1 MNIFNLLF
9 TAFIF
14 SFILFHSN
22 ALNVTH
28 DSRSIIIDGN
38 HRIIL
43 SGSIH
48 YPRSTAQMWPDLIRK
63 AKEGGLDAV
72 ETYVFWNAHEPTR
85 RQYDFSG
92 NLDLIRFLKTIQD
105 QGLYA
110 ILRIGPYTCA
120 EWNYGGFPVWLHN
133 MPGVSLRTKNDVF
146 MNEMKNF
153 TTLIVDMVK
162 KEKLFAS
169 QGGNIILAQ
178 VENEYGNVMEPYGDE
193 GKSYINWCA
202 QMADSLDIGVPWIMC
217 QQAAPPKPMLETCN
231 GWYCDEYKPKDPNT
245 PKLWTENWT
254 GWFKSWG
261 GADPF
266 RTAED
271 LAYSVARFFQKGGT
285 LQNYYMYHGGT
296 NFGRTSGGPYIT
308 TTYDYNAPLDEYGN
322 LNQPKWGH
330 LKQLHDVLHSIEY
343 ILTNGDVKNEKLSNL
358 VMATIYETK
367 EKSSCFLSNT
377 NTKIDA
383 NVNFGGINYFVP
395 AWSISILPD
404 CREEAYNTAK
414 VSAQTS
420 LMIKKLNKAE
430 DELSSLKWMWRPELI
445 ESTSVQGRGDVSV
458 NKIVDQKAMANDAS
472 DYLWY
477 MTSIN
482 VAKDDP
488 MLNGTVTLRV
498 NDTGHVLHAFFNGEY
513 IGSQWS
519 KYGNNNVTYVFERN
533 VNLSLGKN
541 LISLLSV
548 TVGFKN
554 YGPMFDLVGAGIT
567 SPIELVL
574 NKNVVKDLSSNKWTY
589 KVGLNGISNKFFDT
603 DCASKSSS
611 KWVSDPIPVDKNF
624 TWYKTTL
631 KAPLGNK
638 PVVVDLLGL
647 GKGMAWVNG
656 HSLGRYW
663 PSYIA
668 DKQLCKTETC
678 DYRGRYSD
686 SKCVSK
692 CGEPTQRW
700 YHVPRSF
707 LKDSENTLVLFEEF
721 GGNPSGVQF
730 QTVEIGS
737 VCINTHEGKEVELSC
752 QDRPISKIKF
762 ASFGSPQGVCGS
774 FDKSE
779 FDSEVD
785 ALSILEKE
793 CLGKESCSFKITE
806 EKFGRPSCEVKK
818 LAVEAVC
825 EDFTL

>member
-1 MNIFNLLF
+1 
-9 TAFIF
+9 
-14 SFILFHSN
+14 
-22 ALNVTH
+22 
-28 DSRSIIIDGN
+28 
-38 HRIIL
+38 
-43 SGSIH
+43 
-48 YPRSTAQMWPDLIRK
+48 MWPDLIRK

-72 ETYVFWNAHEPTR
+72 ETYMFWNAHEPAR

-92 NLDLIRFLKTIQD
+92 NHDIIRFLKTIQD
-105 QGLYA
+105 QSLYA
-110 ILRIGPYTCA
+110 ILRIGPYTCV

-178 VENEYGNVMEPYGDE
+178 IENEYGNVMDPYGDD

-202 QMADSLDIGVPWIMC
+202 QMADSLDIGVSWIMC
-217 QQAAPPKPMLETCN
+217 QQTAAPKPILETFN

-245 PKLWTENWT
+245 PKMWTENWT

-261 GADPF
+261 GADPL
-266 RTAED
+266 RTPED

-330 LKQLHDVLHSIEY
+330 LKQLHDILHSIEY
-343 ILTNGDVKNEKLSNL
+343 SLTNGDVTNEKLSNL
-358 VMATIYETK
+358 VMAIIYQTK

-377 NTKIDA
+377 NTKRCES
-383 NVNFGGINYFVP
+383 
-395 AWSISILPD
+395 WSISILPD

-414 VSAQTS
+414 VSTQTS
-420 LMIKKLNKAE
+420 LMIKKLNKVE
-430 DELSSLKWMWRPELI
+430 GEPSSLKWTWRPE
-445 ESTSVQGRGDVSV
+445 GDVSL
-458 NKIVDQKAMANDAS
+458 NKIVDQKDMANDAS

-477 MTSIN
+477 MTSID

-498 NDTGHVLHAFFNGEY
+498 NDTG
-513 IGSQWS
+513 SQWS

-533 VNLSLGKN
+533 INLSLGKN

-574 NKNVVKDLSSNKWTY
+574 NKNIVKDLSSNKWTY
-589 KVGLNGISNKFFDT
+589 KVGLNGISNKFFDI

-611 KWVSDPIPVDKNF
+611 KWVSDPIPIYRNF
-624 TWYKTTL
+624 TWYKTTF
-631 KAPLGNK
+631 KAPLENK

-647 GKGMAWVNG
+647 GKGMAWMNG

-678 DYRGRYSD
+678 DYRGRYSN

-692 CGEPTQRW
+692 CDG
-700 YHVPRSF
+700 
-707 LKDSENTLVLFEEF
+707 ENTLVLFEEF

-779 FDSEVD
+779 NDSEVD

-793 CLGKESCSFKITE
+793 CVGKESCSFKITE
-806 EKFGRPSCEVKK
+806 DKFGTPSCEVKK

-825 EDFTL
+825 EEFTF

>member
-1 MNIFNLLF
+1 MNIFNILF
-9 TAFIF
+9 SSLIF
-14 SFILFHSN
+14 SFILFHLN

-28 DSRSIIIDGN
+28 DSRSIINDGT

-48 YPRSTAQMWPDLIRK
+48 YPRSTAQMWSDLIRK

-72 ETYVFWNAHEPTR
+72 ETYV
-85 RQYDFSG
+85 QYDFSG

-110 ILRIGPYTCA
+110 ILRISPYTCA
-120 EWNYGGFPVWLHN
+120 EWNY
-133 MPGVSLRTKNDVF
+133 GVSLRTKNDVF

-169 QGGNIILAQ
+169 QRGNIILAQ
-178 VENEYGNVMEPYGDE
+178 VENEYGN
-193 GKSYINWCA
+193 INWCA
-202 QMADSLDIGVPWIMC
+202 QMADSLNIGVPWIMC
-217 QQAAPPKPMLETCN
+217 QQAAPPEPMLETCN

-245 PKLWTENWT
+245 PKMWTENWT
-254 GWFKSWG
+254 GWKFK
-261 GADPF
+261 P
-266 RTAED
+266 T
-271 LAYSVARFFQKGGT
+271 K
-285 LQNYYMYHGGT
+285 M
-296 NFGRTSGGPYIT
+296 
-308 TTYDYNAPLDEYGN
+308 
-322 LNQPKWGH
+322 GH

-343 ILTNGDVKNEKLSNL
+343 TLTNGDVKNEKLNNL
-358 VMATIYETK
+358 VMATIYQTK

-383 NVNFGGINYFVP
+383 NVNFGGISYFVP
-395 AWSISILPD
+395 
-404 CREEAYNTAK
+404 
-414 VSAQTS
+414 VSTQTS
-420 LMIKKLNKAE
+420 LMVKKLNKAE
-430 DELSSLKWMWRPELI
+430 DEPSSLKWTWRPELI
-445 ESTSVQGRGDVSV
+445 ESASVQGRRDISV
-458 NKIVDQKAMANDAS
+458 NKIVDQKDMANDVS

-477 MTSIN
+477 MTSID

-498 NDTGHVLHAFFNGEY
+498 NDTSHVLHAFFNGEY

-519 KYGNNNVTYVFERN
+519 KYGDNNVTYVFEKN
-533 VNLSLGKN
+533 IKLSLRKN
-541 LISLLSV
+541 LISLLRLSL
-548 TVGFKN
+548 N

-574 NKNVVKDLSSNKWTY
+574 SKNIIKDLSSNKWTY

-603 DCASKSSS
+603 NCASKSSS
-611 KWVSDPIPVDKNF
+611 NWVSDPIPVDRNF
-624 TWYKTTL
+624 TWYKTTF

-668 DKQLCKTETC
+668 NKKLCKTETC

-692 CGEPTQRW
+692 CSEPTQRW

-707 LKDSENTLVLFEEF
+707 LKDGENTLVLFEEF
-721 GGNPSGVQF
+721 GGNPSAVQF

-737 VCINTHEGKEVELSC
+737 ICINTHEGKEVKLSC

-762 ASFGSPQGVCGS
+762 ASF
-774 FDKSE
+774 
-779 FDSEVD
+779 
-785 ALSILEKE
+785 E
-793 CLGKESCSFKITE
+793 CVGKESCSFKITE
-806 EKFGRPSCEVKK
+806 DKFGKPSCEIKK

-825 EDFTL
+825 KDITF

>member
-1 MNIFNLLF
+1 NEYIFNILF

-14 SFILFHSN
+14 LFVLFHSN

-48 YPRSTAQMWPDLIRK
+48 YTRSTVQMWPDLIRK

-72 ETYVFWNAHEPTR
+72 ETYVFWNAHEPAR
-85 RQYDFSG
+85 HQS
-92 NLDLIRFLKTIQD
+92 
-105 QGLYA
+105 LYA

-120 EWNYGGFPVWLHN
+120 EWNYGGFPIWLHS
-133 MPGVSLRTKNDVF
+133 MPGISLRTKNDVF

-178 VENEYGNVMEPYGDE
+178 VENEYGNVMEPYGDD

-231 GWYCDEYKPKDPNT
+231 GWYCDEYKPKDSNT
-245 PKLWTENWT
+245 PKM
-254 GWFKSWG
+254 FKSWG
-261 GADPF
+261 GPDPF

-308 TTYDYNAPLDEYGN
+308 TTYDYNEPLDEYGN

-343 ILTNGDVKNEKLSNL
+343 TLTNGEVKNEKLNNL
-358 VMATIYETK
+358 VMATIYQTK

-377 NTKIDA
+377 NTKTDA
-383 NVNFGGINYFVP
+383 NVNFGGINYFVL

-404 CREEAYNTAK
+404 CREEAYNPAK

-420 LMIKKLNKAE
+420 LMVKKLNKAE
-430 DELSSLKWMWRPELI
+430 DEPSSLKWTWRPELI

-458 NKIVDQKAMANDAS
+458 NKIVDQKDMANDAS

-477 MTSIN
+477 MTS
-482 VAKDDP
+482 
-488 MLNGTVTLRV
+488 
-498 NDTGHVLHAFFNGEY
+498 
-513 IGSQWS
+513 
-519 KYGNNNVTYVFERN
+519 
-533 VNLSLGKN
+533 
-541 LISLLSV
+541 V

-554 YGPMFDLVGAGIT
+554 YGPMFDMVGAGIT

-574 NKNVVKDLSSNKWTY
+574 NKNVFKDLSSNKWTY
-589 KVGLNGISNKFFDT
+589 KVGLNGISNKFFNT

-611 KWVSDPIPVDKNF
+611 RWISDPIPIYRNF
-624 TWYKTTL
+624 TWYKTTF

-668 DKQLCKTETC
+668 DKQLCKTEIC

-700 YHVPRSF
+700 YHVPRLF
-707 LKDSENTLVLFEEF
+707 LKDGENTLVLFEEF
-721 GGNPSGVQF
+721 GGNPSNVQF

-752 QDRPISKIKF
+752 QDRPILKIKF
-762 ASFGSPQGVCGS
+762 ASFGSPQGMCGS

-779 FDSEVD
+779 SDSKVD

-793 CLGKESCSFKITE
+793 CVGKE
-806 EKFGRPSCEVKK
+806 
-818 LAVEAVC
+818 
-825 EDFTL
+825 

>member
-1 MNIFNLLF
+1 MKIFNFLF
-9 TAFIF
+9 SVFIF
-14 SFILFHSN
+14 SSVIFHAN
-22 ALNVTH
+22 AHNVTH

-72 ETYVFWNAHEPTR
+72 KTYVFWNAHEPVR

-92 NLDLIRFLKTIQD
+92 NLDLVRFLKTIRD
-105 QGLYA
+105 EGLYA
-110 ILRIGPYTCA
+110 ILRIGPYACA
-120 EWNYGGFPVWLHN
+120 EWNYGGFPMWLHN
-133 MPGVSLRTKNDVF
+133 MPGVSFRTKNDVF

-153 TTLIVDMVK
+153 TSLIVDMVK
-162 KEKLFAS
+162 RERLFAS
-169 QGGNIILAQ
+169 QGGHIILAQ
-178 VENEYGNVMEPYGDE
+178 IENEYGNVMKPYGED

-217 QQAAPPKPMLETCN
+217 QQAGAPKPMLETCN
-231 GWYCDEYKPKDPNT
+231 GWYCDQYKPKDPNT
-245 PKLWTENWT
+245 PKMWTENWT

-261 GADPF
+261 SADPL

-296 NFGRTSGGPYIT
+296 NFGRTSGGPYMT

-343 ILTNGDVKNEKLSNL
+343 TLTHGDVETQKIDNS
-358 VMATIYETK
+358 VTATIYQTND
-367 EKSSCFLSNT
+367 KSSCFLSNT
-377 NTKIDA
+377 NTTTDA
-383 NVNFGGINYFVP
+383 TVNFGGINYFIP

-414 VSAQTS
+414 VYAQTW
-420 LMIKKLNKAE
+420 MMVKKSNKAE
-430 DELSSLKWMWRPELI
+430 DEPSCLKWAWRPELI
-445 ESTSVQGRGDVSV
+445 ESASVQGKGDVSV
-458 NKIVDQKAMANDAS
+458 NKIVDQKDMANDAS

-477 MTSIN
+477 MTS
-482 VAKDDP
+482 VELTKDDL

-498 NDTGHVLHAFFNGEY
+498 ADTGHVLHAFVNGKY
-513 IGSQWS
+513 IGSQWA
-519 KYGNNNVTYVFERN
+519 KYGNHVAYVFEKSIK
-533 VNLSLGKN
+533 LLPGKN

-554 YGPMFDLVGAGIT
+554 YEAMFDLVGAGIA
-567 SPIELVL
+567 SPVELVL
-574 NKNVVKDLSSNKWTY
+574 KNAGNETIVKDLSSNKWAY
-589 KVGLNGISNKFFDT
+589 KTGLDGISNKYFDP
-603 DCASKSSS
+603 SKSSP
-611 KWVSDPIPVDKNF
+611 KWVSDQVPINRNF
-624 TWYKTTL
+624 TWYKTTF

-668 DKQLCKTETC
+668 DKQLCKTKAC

-686 SKCVSK
+686 KKCLSK

-707 LKDSENTLVLFEEF
+707 LNDGENTLVLFEEF
-721 GGNPSGVQF
+721 GGNPSSVQF
-730 QTVEIGS
+730 QTVEVGS
-737 VCINTHEGKEVELSC
+737 VCVNAYQGKVVQLSC
-752 QDRPISKIKF
+752 HDRPISKIEF
-762 ASFGSPQGVCGS
+762 ASFGHPQGVCGS
-774 FDKSE
+774 FEKGECESD
-779 FDSEVD
+779 VD
-785 ALSILEKE
+785 AISILEKE
-793 CLGKESCSFKITE
+793 CVGKELCSFKISE
-806 EKFGRPSCEVKK
+806 DKFGKAYCDARR

-825 EDFTL
+825 DDFTF

>member
-1 MNIFNLLF
+1 MNIFNILF
-9 TAFIF
+9 SSLIF

-48 YPRSTAQMWPDLIRK
+48 YPRSTAPMWPDLIRK

-72 ETYVFWNAHEPTR
+72 ETYVFWNAHEPAH

-133 MPGVSLRTKNDVF
+133 IPGVSLRTKNDVF

-178 VENEYGNVMEPYGDE
+178 VENEYGNVMEPYGDD

-245 PKLWTENWT
+245 PKMWTENWT

-261 GADPF
+261 GADPL

-271 LAYSVARFFQKGGT
+271 LSYSVARFFQKGGT

-343 ILTNGDVKNEKLSNL
+343 TLTNGDVRNEKLSNL
-358 VMATIYETK
+358 VMATIYQTK

-377 NTKIDA
+377 NTKTDA

-420 LMIKKLNKAE
+420 SMVKKLNKAE
-430 DELSSLKWMWRPELI
+430 DEPRSLKWTWRPELI
-445 ESTSVQGRGDVSV
+445 ESTSIQGRGDVSV
-458 NKIVDQKAMANDAS
+458 NKIVDQKDMANDAS

-477 MTSIN
+477 MTSID

-498 NDTGHVLHAFFNGEY
+498 NDSGHVLHAFFNGEY

-519 KYGNNNVTYVFERN
+519 KYGDSNVTYVFERN
-533 VNLSLGKN
+533 IKLSPGKN

-548 TVGFKN
+548 TLGFKN
-554 YGPMFDLVGAGIT
+554 YGPMFDLVGVGIT

-574 NKNVVKDLSSNKWTY
+574 SKNVIKDLSSNKWTY
-589 KVGLNGISNKFFDT
+589 KVGLNGISNKFFNT
-603 DCASKSSS
+603 NCASKSSS
-611 KWVSDPIPVDKNF
+611 KWVSDPIPVDRNF
-624 TWYKTTL
+624 TWYKTTF

-638 PVVVDLLGL
+638 PVVADLLGL

-668 DKQLCKTETC
+668 DKNLCKTETC

-707 LKDSENTLVLFEEF
+707 LKDGENTLVLFEEF
-721 GGNPSGVQF
+721 GGNPSYVQF

-737 VCINTHEGKEVELSC
+737 ICINTHEGKEVKLSC

-779 FDSEVD
+779 YDSEVD
-785 ALSILEKE
+785 VLSILEKE
-793 CLGKESCSFKITE
+793 CVGKESCSFKITE
-806 EKFGRPSCEVKK
+806 DKFGKPSSEIKK

-825 EDFTL
+825 KDFTF

>member
-1 MNIFNLLF
+1 
-9 TAFIF
+9 
-14 SFILFHSN
+14 
-22 ALNVTH
+22 
-28 DSRSIIIDGN
+28 
-38 HRIIL
+38 
-43 SGSIH
+43 
-48 YPRSTAQMWPDLIRK
+48 
-63 AKEGGLDAV
+63 
-72 ETYVFWNAHEPTR
+72 
-85 RQYDFSG
+85 
-92 NLDLIRFLKTIQD
+92 
-105 QGLYA
+105 
-110 ILRIGPYTCA
+110 
-120 EWNYGGFPVWLHN
+120 
-133 MPGVSLRTKNDVF
+133 
-146 MNEMKNF
+146 
-153 TTLIVDMVK
+153 
-162 KEKLFAS
+162 
-169 QGGNIILAQ
+169 
-178 VENEYGNVMEPYGDE
+178 
-193 GKSYINWCA
+193 
-202 QMADSLDIGVPWIMC
+202 
-217 QQAAPPKPMLETCN
+217 
-231 GWYCDEYKPKDPNT
+231 
-245 PKLWTENWT
+245 
-254 GWFKSWG
+254 
-261 GADPF
+261 
-266 RTAED
+266 
-271 LAYSVARFFQKGGT
+271 
-285 LQNYYMYHGGT
+285 
-296 NFGRTSGGPYIT
+296 
-308 TTYDYNAPLDEYGN
+308 
-322 LNQPKWGH
+322 
-330 LKQLHDVLHSIEY
+330 
-343 ILTNGDVKNEKLSNL
+343 
-358 VMATIYETK
+358 
-367 EKSSCFLSNT
+367 
-377 NTKIDA
+377 
-383 NVNFGGINYFVP
+383 
-395 AWSISILPD
+395 
-404 CREEAYNTAK
+404 
-414 VSAQTS
+414 
-420 LMIKKLNKAE
+420 MIKKLNKAE
-430 DELSSLKWMWRPELI
+430 DEPSSLKWMWRPELI

-458 NKIVDQKAMANDAS
+458 NKIVDQKDMANDAS

-678 DYRGRYSD
+678 DYRGRYND

-700 YHVPRSF
+700 YHVPQSF